1 MEEQIGGGTKDRAEL
16 RELTRKLQIISQNAD
31 SHIANADVAIISAKC
46 IHAAHVKLHMALE
59 SSPCCTE
66 RGADTIEYVIN
77 SLEKQ
82 KLWFLNYK
90 NRKDG
95 MMSLV
100 FNLVTQQD
108 AANSIE
114 IAADTKRDST
124 SMNAIAA
131 LTMIFLLGTY
141 GLDHTWGRD
150 IFCKY
155 EWAWNSGVQSLVA
168 LDRIHSTANIRNYA
182 RVVVLPTK
190 GEEDSRKWSA

>member
-31 SHIANADVAIISAKC
+31 SHIANADVAIISAKG
-46 IHAAHVKLHMALE
+46 IHAAHAKLHMALE
-59 SSPCCTE
+59 SAPCSTE

-131 LTMIFLLGTY
+131 LTMIFLPGTFTAVSRCLPLMKCPLTITRPYLGQGY
-141 GLDHTWGRD
+141 FLQVRMGLEFGCP
-150 IFCKY
+150 IFGGFG
-155 EWAWNSGVQSLVA
+155 S
-168 LDRIHSTANIRNYA
+168 HSQYR
-182 RVVVLPTK
+182 
-190 GEEDSRKWSA
+190 

>member
-1 MEEQIGGGTKDRAEL
+1 VKFNRVEEQIAGVQTKDRKEL
-16 RELTRKLQIISQNAD
+16 RGLTRQLQIISQNAD
-31 SHIANADVAIISAKC
+31 SHIANADVAMMSARG
-46 IHAAHVKLHMALE
+46 IQASHAKLHLALN
-59 SSPCCTE
+59 SLPCRSETA
-66 RGADTIEYVIN
+66 ADEIEYVIQ

-131 LTMIFLLGTY
+131 LTMIFLPGT
-141 GLDHTWGRD
+141 
-150 IFCKY
+150 F
-155 EWAWNSGVQSLVA
+155 
-168 LDRIHSTANIRNYA
+168 TA
-182 RVVVLPTK
+182 VCFV
-190 GEEDSRKWSA
+190 

>member
-1 MEEQIGGGTKDRAEL
+1 MRGTASTLHSQAAQFNQVEEQIGGGSKDRAEL

-31 SHIANADVAIISAKC
+31 SHIANADVAIISAKG
-46 IHAAHVKLHMALE
+46 IQAAHAKLHRALK
-59 SSPCCTE
+59 SPLCSTE
-66 RGADTIEYVIN
+66 RGADTTEYVIN

-131 LTMIFLLGTY
+131 LTMVFLPGT
-141 GLDHTWGRD
+141 
-150 IFCKY
+150 F
-155 EWAWNSGVQSLVA
+155 
-168 LDRIHSTANIRNYA
+168 TAVSWYLHHYKRLIN
-182 RVVVLPTK
+182 V
-190 GEEDSRKWSA
+190 E